1 MRKLSPAY
9 LETRIAQTVFFTGKE
24 AMLENLPAGCD
35 ALTNHPKYGLD
46 RVTFCVMTHVNG
58 AKFVGVNYGAID
70 ADQHRAEEGRARAH
84 AQAMDK
90 VWEAEGFLLREEIHC
105 QDLQLRL
112 TEQVQTVQNVPVA
125 PFNLQPG
132 DAALKY
138 GGNFQATGT
147 VVSTFL
153 TKAGEVRH
161 VFEFDNPAGML
172 HIYTPGQLKRL

>member
-1 MRKLSPAY
+1 M
-9 LETRIAQTVFFTGKE
+9 FFTGRD
-24 AMLENLPAGCD
+24 ALLDNLPASSD
-35 ALTNHPKYGLD
+35 ALTSLPKYGMD
-46 RVTFCVMTHVNG
+46 RVTFCVITHVNG
-58 AKFVGVNYGAID
+58 AKFVGVNYGAIA

-90 VWEAEGFLLREEIHC
+90 VWEAEGFLLREEVHC
-105 QDLQLRL
+105 HDLQLRL
-112 TEQVQTVQNVPVA
+112 TEQVQTPDPKVA
-125 PFNLQPG
+125 PFNMQPG
-132 DAALKY
+132 DAAIKY

-172 HIYTPGQLKRL
+172 HIYTPGQLKRR